1 MEANKENPLWYCRYQ
16 RGPICFHNE
25 GGETAMEYQTNIY
38 DTFGIGKTYVDLNQ
52 SILNDLL
59 VEVPGAIRRIPD
71 EFIMDDNM

>member
-1 MEANKENPLWYCRYQ
+1 
-16 RGPICFHNE
+16 
-25 GGETAMEYQTNIY
+25 MEYQTNIY